1 MFIGAS
7 PGSTGGGIKTSTF
20 FVLFQSARSVFSK
33 KTVGAFRRGISQ
45 QNISKAGMIAI
56 LSAVVV
62 CTATFFM
69 CVLEPEYD
77 FIQLLFEVISA
88 FGTVGLSTGITPD
101 LGWAGK
107 LVIIIVMFIG
117 RLGAM
122 TILSMWIN
130 HPEPRARYTEEGIA
144 VG

>member
-1 MFIGAS
+1 M
-7 PGSTGGGIKTSTF
+7 
-20 FVLFQSARSVFSK
+20 
-33 KTVGAFRRGISQ
+33 GAFRRGISQ

-77 FIQLLFEVISA
+77 FIQLFFEVISA

-101 LGWAGK
+101 LGWVGK